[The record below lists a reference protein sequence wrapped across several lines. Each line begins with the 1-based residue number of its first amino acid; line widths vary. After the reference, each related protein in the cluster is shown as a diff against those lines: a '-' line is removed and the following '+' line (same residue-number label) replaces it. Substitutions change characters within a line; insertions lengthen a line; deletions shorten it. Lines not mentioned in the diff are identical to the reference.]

1 MAIKVASR
9 YGLPGADDIFIAQF
23 NQCIAS
29 GDYAGAART
38 AAQAPSLRTTE
49 TINKFKQLPPPAQG
63 GPQPILI
70 YFSTLLESVRLNE
83 AESLELCKPVLQ
95 QGKVALVEGWI
106 NNNKL
111 TMSEELGDAIRVQ
124 NPQLALKAFQDSGSP
139 DKVIQTFVEANQFDK
154 IVPYCQQ
161 MNHRPNFIKILR
173 SVIPNNSQA
182 AVGLAKMIT
191 VRDAQ
196 GNPKTPIDQVVQV
209 FLEFSKVQ
217 ETTAFLL
224 EALKGNLANEGHL

>member
-1 MAIKVASR
+1 LAIKVASR

-70 YFSTLLESVRLNE
+70 YFSTLLESVRLNK

-161 MNHRPNFIKILR
+161 MNHRPDFIKILR